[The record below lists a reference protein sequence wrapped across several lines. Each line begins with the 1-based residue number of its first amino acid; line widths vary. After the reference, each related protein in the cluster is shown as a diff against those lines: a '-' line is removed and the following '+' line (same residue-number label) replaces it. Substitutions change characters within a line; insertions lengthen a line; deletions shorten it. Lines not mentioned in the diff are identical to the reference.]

1 MVKTKIGLVGFGV
14 IGKKHADALISS
26 QSCDLA
32 AIIDTDTDTKEFAE
46 KNNVIYYNTLDA
58 LFANTP
64 VDGIVLATP
73 NSMHAEQALLCI
85 KRKMD
90 VLIEKPIA
98 TSIEEAKL
106 IIEASN
112 RSKTHILSGHYRRFN
127 KQLEAARYIISSGKI
142 GALIGVSGIWAM
154 KKHDE
159 YYNIP
164 WRTKIGGGPILTN
177 LIHDVDCLRWLC
189 GDIEEISSHIS
200 NNTRNH
206 EVEDTAAI
214 ALKFKNGALGTILLS
229 DAAPS
234 PWSFEATTGENKDF
248 AHMDDCCYRFL
259 GTKGSF
265 DFPLMRVWTY
275 ASEKKAAWQFP
286 MLKTQQLTG
295 AGDPLKDQM
304 EHFGRVIR
312 GEELPRT
319 SGEDG
324 AMTLSTTLAII
335 EAANERKTISPH
347 SIY

>member
-1 MVKTKIGLVGFGV
+1 MAKTKIALAGFGV
-14 IGKKHADALISS
+14 IGKKQANTLISS
-26 QSCDLA
+26 QKCELT
-32 AIIDTDTDTKEFAE
+32 AIIDTDPFA
-46 KNNVIYYNTLDA
+46 KNFADKNHTEYHKTLDS
-58 LFANTP
+58 LFSTTP

-73 NSMHAEQALLCI
+73 NSLHAEQALFCV
-85 KRKMD
+85 KKNVH

-98 TSIEEAKL
+98 TSIAEAKA
-106 IIEASN
+106 IIDAGKN
-112 RSKTHILSGHYRRFN
+112 SKTHILSGHYRRFN
-127 KQLEAARYIISSGKI
+127 KQLEAARDIISSGKI
-142 GALIGVSGIWAM
+142 GTLIGVSGIWAM

-164 WRTKIGGGPILTN
+164 WRTKVGGGPVLTN

-189 GDIEEISSHIS
+189 GDIEEISSHLS

-214 ALKFKNGALGTILLS
+214 ALKFENGALGTILLS

-234 PWSFEATTGENKDF
+234 PWSFEATTGENWDF
-248 AHMDDCCYRFL
+248 AHMDDCCYRFI

-265 DFPLMRVWTY
+265 DFPLMRIWTY
-275 ASEKKAAWQFP
+275 ANEKEAAWHFP
-286 MLKTQQLTG
+286 MLKTQKLRG

-319 SGEDG
+319 NAEDG
-324 AMTLSTTLAII
+324 AITLSTTLAII
-335 EAANERKTISPH
+335 EAANERRTVSPL